1 MEGQAVLSV
10 VKASSVFRND
20 MDKWGPEQALT
31 NISSD
36 WKNYWHSAEEDI
48 NPSITFEMQQ
58 EQEIFSVEVV
68 DRQDCCHDRYK
79 SVEVRVGTT
88 PSFDEARTCGI
99 QSYAGQTKYK

>member
-20 MDKWGPEQALT
+20 MEKWGPEHALT

-79 SVEVRVGTT
+79 NVEVRVGTT
-88 PSFDEARTCGI
+88 PSFDEAKTCGI